1 MPATSPLPVTTANV
15 SARNPADHDPGT
27 SLSVI
32 IPAFNEA
39 NRLPVYLNRVIRYL
53 TDSGRSH
60 EIIVVDDGSSDQT
73 AAVVS
78 DLATEYPCLRLLQ
91 LEENRGKGFAVKTG
105 MLAAS
110 GDLRLFADADGAT
123 PIEEC
128 ERLQQAVRGGA
139 DIVIGSRALK
149 STDTAVQGRLHRK
162 IMGTVFNGIVRS
174 LALAGIR
181 DSQCGFKLFRGAV
194 AEELFSRQRIDGFGF
209 DLEILFLAQC
219 RGYTIAE
226 IPVNWTDI
234 TGTKVRLFRDSVRM
248 FLDVLRVRFNF
259 MRGNYRAERALTRE

>member
-1 MPATSPLPVTTANV
+1 
-15 SARNPADHDPGT
+15 
-27 SLSVI
+27 
-32 IPAFNEA
+32 
-39 NRLPVYLNRVIRYL
+39 
-53 TDSGRSH
+53 
-60 EIIVVDDGSSDQT
+60 
-73 AAVVS
+73 
-78 DLATEYPCLRLLQ
+78 LLQ
-91 LEENRGKGFAVKTG
+91 LEENHGKGFAVKTG

-123 PIEEC
+123 PIEEY
-128 ERLQQAVRGGA
+128 ERLQQAVCGGA

-174 LALAGIR
+174 MVLDGIR

-209 DLEILFLAQC
+209 DLEILFLARC
-219 RGYTIAE
+219 RGYSIAE

-248 FLDVLRVRFNF
+248 FLDVLRVRINF